1 MRVQSGDDC
10 VDPTPTVSVIG
21 SAVVPRDAWGLCV
34 FAHQIGRADRAT
46 GVERGS
52 VMTFKTVAAACVGAA
67 LSLAIASFGSVAQA
81 ADMTAWKPA
90 APPPPAPP
98 LDIHGFFDVTFANDY
113 MTPRGLLVTN
123 TGLTTQIVN
132 GLTFSLYKDQNSWIN
147 SFSVTVGTFNDL
159 WSKQNSVT
167 GGASAVTPG
176 AFDAV
181 GSWNEFDWWVS
192 ADWTMGTYWKAGVT
206 YITFISPPGN
216 FQQER
221 NVEPYLRFD
230 DGALTGSAFTFNPYV
245 KLFYAIAGSSTV
257 VVGNQGKTY
266 DVEIGMVPTLDL
278 KKITGVPLTIA
289 APTWV
294 TVGPTSYWNR
304 GVTGCGLLTTTP
316 CSLSNAGVVTTGL
329 ALKETLDWL
338 VPTRWGTWY
347 AKGGVQYYH
356 IINDSLLLAQTFTG
370 TANSFATAHREVWVG
385 YGGLGFTF

>member
-1 MRVQSGDDC
+1 MDSRK
-10 VDPTPTVSVIG
+10 
-21 SAVVPRDAWGLCV
+21 
-34 FAHQIGRADRAT
+34 F
-46 GVERGS
+46 
-52 VMTFKTVAAACVGAA
+52 AAACIGAA
-67 LSLAIASFGSVAQA
+67 LSLAVTSFGSIALA
-81 ADMTAWKPA
+81 ADMTAWKPQPP
-90 APPPPAPP
+90 APPPP

-113 MTPRGLLVTN
+113 ITPRGLLVTN

-132 GLTFSLYKDQNSWIN
+132 GLTFDLYKNQNGLIN
-147 SFSVTVGTFNDL
+147 SFSITVGTFNDL
-159 WSKQNSVT
+159 WSQQNSVT
-167 GGASAVTPG
+167 GGANAVTPG
-176 AFDAV
+176 RFDAV

-192 ADWTMGTYWKAGVT
+192 ADWTIGKYWKTGVT
-206 YITFISPPGN
+206 YITFLSPPGA
-216 FQQER
+216 FRQER
-221 NVEPYLRFD
+221 NVEPYIRFD
-230 DGALTGSAFTFNPYV
+230 DGALTGWAFTINPYV
-245 KLFYAIAGSSTV
+245 KLFYAIAGDSTV
-257 VVGNQGKTY
+257 VVGNQGDTY

-294 TVGPTSYWNR
+294 TVGPSSYWNR
-304 GVTGCGLLTTTP
+304 GVTGCGPTTTLEP
-316 CSLSNAGVVTTGL
+316 CSLSNAGVFTTGL